1 MTEGPAAEPCEW
13 PAMLDGTDAGE
24 HSPAEDR
31 WRPVLD
37 GEHAAHARAI
47 ADEIVVALE
56 QQPPSREH
64 GFQGDASIALVL
76 AHCERPSAAARL
88 DSALNAIAARP
99 ATISLFAGLSGVSW
113 LIGHFADADEA
124 DALLAHFDS
133 AVLRYLDVPQWQE
146 RYDLITGLVGV
157 GVYAAVRQGECAA
170 RIADRVLS
178 HLETNA
184 IASDAGTTWRTPPQC
199 LAPPR
204 RARFPAGVIDLGV
217 AHGVPGIIGMLAQFV
232 DADVQRERSLGLLR
246 STVAWLLGTVPSGLR
261 RFGTD
266 WPADPAEVKRM
277 GWCYGDPGVAG
288 VLLGA
293 SRALSS
299 PELEQVAL
307 ALLAQIT
314 APLATRGVPDACFCH
329 GAAGLAHI
337 YNVAFQR
344 TGSVQMRAQAMHW
357 LAEVLRIRQ
366 PGSGIAGYSFLKV
379 DDEAMRWAADPTLLS
394 GAAGIALVLLA
405 AIEDREPG
413 WQALCLL

>member
-1 MTEGPAAEPCEW
+1 VNELLAHGHGDPE
-13 PAMLDGTDAGE
+13 AGE
-24 HSPAEDR
+24 HSAAEGR
-31 WRPVLD
+31 WQPLLE
-37 GEHAAHARAI
+37 GEHAVHACAV
-47 ADEIVVALE
+47 ANEIVLALE
-56 QQPPSREH
+56 QQPPSQEH
-64 GFQGDASIALVL
+64 GFQGDASLALLL
-76 AHCERPSAAARL
+76 AHCGRPTAAARL
-88 DSALNAIAARP
+88 ESALNAIAARP
-99 ATISLFAGLSGVSW
+99 ATISLFAGISGISW
-113 LIGHFADADEA
+113 LVSQLAAGDEA
-124 DALLAHFDS
+124 DSIVAHFDS
-133 AVLRYLDVPQWQE
+133 AVLRYLDAPRWQE

-157 GVYAAVRQGECAA
+157 GVYAAGRRGEPAT
-170 RIADRVLS
+170 RIADRVLF
-178 HLETNA
+178 HLEATA
-184 IASDAGTTWRTPPQC
+184 IAGDAGTTWHTPPQR
-199 LAPPR
+199 LAP
-204 RARFPAGVIDLGV
+204 ARCARSPDGVVDLGV

-232 DADVQRERSLGLLR
+232 DAGVEPERSRRLLG
-246 STVAWLLGTVPSGLR
+246 SAVTWLLNAVPDGR
-261 RFGTD
+261 PRFGTS
-266 WPADPAEVKRM
+266 WPADPDELKRM

>member
-1 MTEGPAAEPCEW
+1 MIEVQVSELCEGS
-13 PAMLDGTDAGE
+13 AMLDGADASE
-24 HSPAEDR
+24 LPPTEER
-31 WRPVLD
+31 WWPVLD
-37 GEHAAHARAI
+37 GEQAAHARAI

-56 QQPPSREH
+56 QQPPSQEH

-76 AHCERPSAAARL
+76 AHCERPSATARL
-88 DSALNAIAARP
+88 DATLKAIAARP

-113 LIGHFADADEA
+113 LIGRFADADEA
-124 DALLAHFDS
+124 DALLAHFDL
-133 AVLRYLDVPQWQE
+133 AVLRYLDVPRWQE
-146 RYDLITGLVGV
+146 RHDLITGLVGV
-157 GVYAAVRQGECAA
+157 GVYAAARRGERAA

-178 HLETNA
+178 HLEATA

-199 LAPPR
+199 LVPPR

-232 DADVQRERSLGLLR
+232 DAGVQRERSLELLR
-246 STVAWLLGTVPSGLR
+246 STVAWLLATVPGGVR

-266 WPADPAEVKRM
+266 WPADPTEVKRM

-293 SRALSS
+293 SRALQS
-299 PELEQVAL
+299 PELEHEAL

-314 APLATRGVPDACFCH
+314 APLATCGVADACFCH

-344 TGSVQMRAQAMHW
+344 TGSVQMRDQARHW
-357 LAEVLRIRQ
+357 LAEVLRIRA
-366 PGSGIAGYSFLKV
+366 PGTGIAGYQFLKA
-379 DDEAMRWAADPTLLS
+379 DDNATRWAADATLLS
-394 GAAGIALVLLA
+394 GVAGIALVLLA
-405 AIEDREPG
+405 AIEDQPPE
-413 WQALCLL
+413 WQGLCLL